1 MTVAQIRKMGELTGE
16 LGDAKK
22 VNFSQWTHGKFIS
35 LTFMKLNGEV
45 WRYDIYPNGEYEGEQ
60 SV

>member
-1 MTVAQIRKMGELTGE
+1 MTVAQIRQMGELTAE

-22 VNFSQWTHGKFIS
+22 VNFSQWTHGKFI
-35 LTFMKLNGEV
+35 TINFMKLNGEF
-45 WRYDIYPNGEYEGEQ
+45 WRYDINPDGTYEGEE

>member
-1 MTVAQIRKMGELTGE
+1 MGELTGE